1 MGDEIVKS
9 VYLTP
14 VLRLEVS
21 AAVYKDRG
29 SLYNG
34 AEERFAKRAN
44 DRRKGKKRERDRGR
58 EGGKCAGSV
67 QRVQAVFTR
76 GLFIRQYLS
85 AHSTSRRRRAN
96 PSNVFISLP
105 SRYTFAVCVFCT
117 PKMCSYKAPNNSGT
131 QPRA

>member
-58 EGGKCAGSV
+58 EENV
-67 QRVQAVFTR
+67 L
-76 GLFIRQYLS
+76 GLFNEYKRFLRAACLYDNTFQHTRLHDGVARIQATYLS
-85 AHSTSRRRRAN
+85 AFLRVIHS
-96 PSNVFISLP
+96 L
-105 SRYTFAVCVFCT
+105 CVFCT